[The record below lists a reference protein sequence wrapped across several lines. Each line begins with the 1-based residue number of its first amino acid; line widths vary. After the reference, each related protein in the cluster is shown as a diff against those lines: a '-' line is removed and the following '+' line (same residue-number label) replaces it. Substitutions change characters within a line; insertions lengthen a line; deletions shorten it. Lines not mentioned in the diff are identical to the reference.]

1 MVWLSWMIAPLGHAQ
16 SNDFGGMMPFY
27 RGVFLIFGWLI
38 ALGLMTGTMTYYVDG
53 HESPEMKLLGF
64 ALLALWIADI
74 ARMLRDK

>member
-1 MVWLSWMIAPLGHAQ
+1 MTAPPEHVPLS
-16 SNDFGGMMPFY
+16 NFGGIMPFY

-64 ALLALWIADI
+64 ALLALWIADM
-74 ARMLRDK
+74 ARIMRDN